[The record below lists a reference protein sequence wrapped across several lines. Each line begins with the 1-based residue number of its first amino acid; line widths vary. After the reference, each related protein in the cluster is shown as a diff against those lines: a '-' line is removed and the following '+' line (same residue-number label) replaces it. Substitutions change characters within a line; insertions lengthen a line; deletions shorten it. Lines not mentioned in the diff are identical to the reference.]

1 VYVDYAGLGVLATK
15 LALLVLFSSAVHEV
29 VIVQRSQYMDVA
41 WMRIRVTK
49 SMSLSYRVDCFR
61 NASNNH

>member
-1 VYVDYAGLGVLATK
+1 MYVDYAGLGVLATK